1 MTDLPPTPPVPPTP
15 PPPPGS
21 PRSPL
26 WMRVTLA
33 ISLALNLLI
42 VGIVVGA
49 VATRDGRN
57 DGTRTLGALRDLG
70 PVPFVVAL
78 EPEDRRGLARAM
90 RGEAASLRQ
99 NREELRARFEALL
112 AALRADP
119 FEPEVVAALLSEQ
132 REAGSQR
139 QAIGE
144 RLLLE
149 RLAEMSPEE
158 RLAYAD
164 RLDKSLRRRSQR

>member
-1 MTDLPPTPPVPPTP
+1 
-15 PPPPGS
+15 
-21 PRSPL
+21 
-26 WMRVTLA
+26 MRITLA
-33 ISLALNLLI
+33 VSLALNLLI
-42 VGIVVGA
+42 VGVIAGA
-49 VATRDGRN
+49 LATRDGRN

-78 EPEDRRGLARAM
+78 EPEDRRGLTRSM

-112 AALRADP
+112 TALRAEP
-119 FEPEVVAALLSEQ
+119 FEPDVVAALLGEQ
-132 REAGSQR
+132 RQIGAQR

-149 RLAEMSPEE
+149 HLSAMTPEE
-158 RLAYAD
+158 RQAYAD
-164 RLDKSLRRRSQR
+164 RLDKSLRRGAKR